1 MGKGNRSRQDRALE
15 TVNNTVEAAPK
26 STKIKTA
33 IATSVVAFLIIGC
46 LLLSVIVNTG
56 IVLRSRDA
64 AKTDNYA
71 VSGTVMTYLIYS
83 QAQSTAY
90 YYQQL
95 GLNYG
100 VSDIIS
106 TFGISYFANSVLSQ
120 VKEMLVLCEYAKA
133 NGISL
138 SDADKADIDAYIDSI
153 AETAANNLYSTN
165 AYVKLMYGNGVN
177 VNDIREAL
185 ELSYLAEAALEQVKS
200 NLEGQITDE
209 LRNTYI
215 EENPSLFYFTDY
227 LTFTYSA
234 KLVAAGAEA
243 TDEEKAAY
251 ETTKNEMKA
260 LADALA
266 AVTSVEEFNA
276 KVIDYIVNTTAS
288 ESFDSIFEADFKANL
303 EADNAMPN
311 ETALATD
318 KAAILAEVTAHL
330 NSIYETTVNGTE
342 AEETT
347 EDSSE
352 ETKTVYEKAL
362 DEILAELIDAAET
375 TYESV
380 ISLDYAHYTPVAE
393 GEEDKTSEL
402 DKWLFNADTKVGDT
416 KIVETVGDTTS
427 TYTVTILKTASNLQ
441 DNISTYDVGHI
452 LVKFDSDK
460 PTDDEKAAAMAEAQ
474 AILDAYLAGEKTLD
488 AFKALGE
495 EKTDDSNVVYEGVTL
510 GQMVEPFETWATD
523 ESRQAGDTGIVETEY
538 GYHVMYFIDSAISS
552 ESGVLSELYTE
563 WVESESVKCN
573 YATNQSVIDSIK

>member
-1 MGKGNRSRQDRALE
+1 MGKGNRSRQDRALA

-46 LLLSVIVNTG
+46 ILLSVIVNTG
-56 IVLRSRDA
+56 IVLRSRNA

-106 TFGISYFANSVLSQ
+106 TFGISYFADSVLSQ

-133 NGISL
+133 NGITL
-138 SDADKADIDAYIDSI
+138 SEADKADIDAYIDSI

-165 AYVKLMYGNGVN
+165 AYIKLMYGNGVN
-177 VNDIREAL
+177 EKDVREAL
-185 ELSYLAEAALEQVKS
+185 ELSYLAEAALEQVKA
-200 NLEGQITDE
+200 NLETQITDE
-209 LRNTYI
+209 LKNTYI
-215 EENPSLFYFTDY
+215 EENPALFYFTDY

-243 TDEEKAAY
+243 TAEETAGYEAAK
-251 ETTKNEMKA
+251 TEMKA

-288 ESFDSIFEADFKANL
+288 ASFDSIFEEDFKADL

-311 ETALATD
+311 ETALKDD
-318 KAAILAEVTAHL
+318 KAAMLAEITEHL
-330 NSIYETTVNGTE
+330 NSIYDTTVNGTE

-347 EDSSE
+347 EESTE
-352 ETKTVYEKAL
+352 ETKTAYEKAL
-362 DEILAELIDAAET
+362 DEIRAELIEAAET
-375 TYESV
+375 TYETV
-380 ISLDYAHYTPVAE
+380 ICLNYAHYAPVAE
-393 GEEDKTSEL
+393 GEEDKTTEL
-402 DKWLFNADTKVGDT
+402 DKWLFDAETKVGDT
-416 KIVETVGDTTS
+416 KLTEAVGDTTS

-441 DNISTYDVGHI
+441 DNVATYDVGHI

-460 PTDDEKAAAMAEAQ
+460 PTDDEKATAKAEAQ

-488 AFKALGE
+488 AFKTLGE
-495 EKTDDSNVVYEGVTL
+495 EKTDDSNVVYEGVTI
-510 GQMVEPFETWATD
+510 GQMVEPFETWAID

-538 GYHVMYFIDSAISS
+538 GYHVMYFIESANTS

-563 WVESESVKCN
+563 WIDAESVKCN
-573 YATNQSVIDSIK
+573 YSTNQSVINSIK